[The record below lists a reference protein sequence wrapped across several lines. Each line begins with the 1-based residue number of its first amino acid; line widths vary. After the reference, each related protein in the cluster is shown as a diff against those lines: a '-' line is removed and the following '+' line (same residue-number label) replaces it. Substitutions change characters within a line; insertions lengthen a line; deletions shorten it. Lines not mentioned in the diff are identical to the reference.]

1 MEISNVTANTFDIN
15 VGTSE
20 YTGTH
25 TFVSATANGLKRQ
38 DGTFTINVGVSSDTS
53 THYFIGATAQAV
65 KHEPQTTHNFASA
78 LADAIEHDKTA
89 GLRGEETSSLTAF
102 SKAVEL
108 MKLAITNNY
117 TSTSAPG
124 TGVSGSQL
132 FLVLL
137 TMRLVLVT
145 TLLIPILLCSDTRT
159 IFQLCTPLLI
169 QSLMIQI

>member
-124 TGVSGSQL
+124 TEYQ
-132 FLVLL
+132 
-137 TMRLVLVT
+137 
-145 TLLIPILLCSDTRT
+145 
-159 IFQLCTPLLI
+159 
-169 QSLMIQI
+169 